1 MFWRRPRGP
10 GPVSPRA
17 APFAHAEIDGVRNYL
32 VVAEVDRDETACGA
46 DEKVQIDVKANLQWQ
61 GELAAVDFVEV
72 PVPRAHSHGT
82 RPRLPR
88 PHLVRGVDVL
98 ANDPTTA
105 EPFLRRRASAVC
117 PELTWAALGLFG
129 APVGQSGG
137 ALGALLGRLGVV
149 LAVWGVFGAVWGPS
163 MGLF

>member
-1 MFWRRPRGP
+1 MQERALRFFAVFGLPRLFPSPETARQVFRVERWSRGRPRGP

-117 PELTWAALGLFG
+117 P
-129 APVGQSGG
+129 S
-137 ALGALLGRLGVV
+137 
-149 LAVWGVFGAVWGPS
+149 
-163 MGLF
+163 